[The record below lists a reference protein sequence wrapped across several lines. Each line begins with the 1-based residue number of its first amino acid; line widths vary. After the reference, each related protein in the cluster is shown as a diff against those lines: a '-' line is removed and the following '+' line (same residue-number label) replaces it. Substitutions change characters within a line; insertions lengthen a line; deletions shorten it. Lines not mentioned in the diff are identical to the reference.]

1 MIFFL
6 MKIFQQ
12 QQQRHHH
19 HQTSLLLEWCQ
30 NVDEWWAIDS
40 FSFGHIFDSYVA
52 CLKICR
58 LTAKKKSM
66 HAYILWHLLSVCM
79 CVCVKSNSF
88 HLSNFSIF
96 FSIRDWDSHQTNWDS
111 IFFCVTIHHIHTHR
125 YIYIDSSWYRNRK
138 WKRSKNDKTN
148 KIQTHFKYEKKKV
161 DQKII

>member
-1 MIFFL
+1 MNFF
-6 MKIFQQ
+6 FDENFSTTTT
-12 QQQRHHH
+12 
-19 HQTSLLLEWCQ
+19 TSSSSSNIIIIRMMSKCGWMMGHWFIQFWSHIRFVCSLFEDLP
-30 NVDEWWAIDS
+30 ID
-40 FSFGHIFDSYVA
+40 
-52 CLKICR
+52 C
-58 LTAKKKSM
+58 KKKSM

-148 KIQTHFKYEKKKV
+148 KIQTHFKYEKKKST
-161 DQKII
+161 KR